1 MSALANRTALARI
14 QDVLL
19 TAIDTALRVR
29 TYSVDSIAALRAVAS
44 TGPSGMPSIGPDTLA
59 LVGGSGLYR
68 WSRFSTASDDGAAV
82 VKPTDGGTAGRWLQ
96 QANPGG
102 STPLCLRGDDVTS
115 LSSGYLK
122 DVILFEGGVDDEF
135 IERTAARV
143 PAVAIDWTSMAKERA
158 GNNAGQL
165 SKCDFSFLIWIIDE
179 NLRGDMTA
187 SRGSEVVAEAAR
199 SPGAYAIGGDIS
211 DLLDGALGEQLGEQ
225 GITICRTGN
234 LSIVEKKQKG
244 RRVILALELG
254 VWATISRS
262 GSNAITMAGL
272 DTQMQDAAAR
282 SSTAVDPDNVLISGL
297 RISVG
302 SGLSR
307 APSNGSAKVG
317 GTTVAVTGA
326 ALHTFDAWSDTYR
339 DLADDGT
346 ITYTAVPIDAE
357 PPAQADGTLRLGC
370 TRTDSAGATRDVLLA
385 PLLRDTGPVITIAP

>member
-1 MSALANRTALARI
+1 MERAGHH
-14 QDVLL
+14 LL
-19 TAIDTALRVR
+19 TAALLALAKEAEGDPPIIAARSATQARSLAEIQLARRPDYVKAWFIHGR
-29 TYSVDSIAALRAVAS
+29 RDDLQAQTTVVKAAGDAAHAAGVPFAVHATELAVAKAALRAGA
-44 TGPSGMPSIGPDTLA
+44 DY
-59 LVGGSGLYR
+59 LVHSVE
-68 WSRFSTASDDGAAV
+68 DQ
-82 VKPTDGGTAGRWLQ
+82 P
-96 QANPGG
+96 
-102 STPLCLRGDDVTS
+102 
-115 LSSGYLK
+115 
-122 DVILFEGGVDDEF
+122 VDDEF